1 MSDVIETGSPEATA
15 LPDAEAA
22 GVEAQPGAS
31 DVEAVLEADPGKTPQ
46 ETKPAVEEDPE
57 IEFDKDFKDQEV
69 RGGHCAEASA
79 RNLTGRRSPSLRKRA
94 RSRKQLEAL
103 KDSDPE
109 EYFRLRG
116 IDPLQYAVER
126 LKREVALKEATP
138 EQRRIME
145 LEAKLQEGE
154 VEKQTFAQKEEERQN
169 TAIREQFVAKLDK
182 ELPAAVQK
190 HGLPTD
196 PLVFRAVAGVIADQL
211 RAGMP
216 EDPEGA
222 AEIVRGRLSRHFQ
235 VLRRHPE
242 IRGRGE
248 AAPRVREADSRRR
261 FGTRA
266 HGKWSPRPTPQAAP
280 KKPAEKQPSGKTFDD
295 YFSKLTGGM
304 PYGI

>member
-1 MSDVIETGSPEATA
+1 MSEAIETVNPEATA

-57 IEFDKDFKDQEV
+57 IEFDKDFKV
-69 RGGHCAEASA
+69 KKSEAA
-79 RNLTGRRSPSLRKRA
+79 NALRKRKELDRA
-94 RSRKQLEAL
+94 AFAKFEEASKIRKQLDSL

-222 AEIVRGRLSRHFQ
+222 AEIVADAYRATFKSYAATLKYEDAVKQ
-235 VLRRHPE
+235 HPE
-242 IRGRGE
+242 FVKLIREGDL
-248 AAPRVREADSRRR
+248 A
-261 FGTRA
+261 RA
-266 HGKWSPRPTPQAAP
+266 RTASGAPRPTPQAAP